1 MSANLGARDGH
12 LGWCVAL
19 HKEFRLDIRLVLL
32 PSFDILYILL
42 LGSHSNRFKIVKAIF
57 GFIVPVWKR
66 TSSSH
71 KLCL

>member
-32 PSFDILYILL
+32 PSFDILYILCWALIAIGLRL
-42 LGSHSNRFKIVKAIF
+42 LKQSLDS
-57 GFIVPVWKR
+57 
-66 TSSSH
+66 
-71 KLCL
+71 